1 MGPSEPLT
9 ETEIIRRILNGE
21 KALYEIIV
29 RRFNPYLYK
38 VGRSYNYHHEDT
50 QDLVQETFVDAY
62 KNLTQFG
69 GRSEFRTWLIRIM
82 LNNCYRKRNKAS
94 FTNEIMQELN
104 DQAQPLFTTADTD
117 TEKMVQNREL
127 GHIIE
132 NALGKMPHDYRM
144 AFSLREISGLPVAET
159 ASLLQIS
166 EANVKVRVNR
176 AKTLLRREIEKTYSA
191 SELFEFNLVYCDR
204 IVTRVMQQI
213 EAL

>member
-1 MGPSEPLT
+1 MGLSEQLT

-62 KNLTQFG
+62 KNLSQFG

-82 LNNCYRKRNKAS
+82 LNNCYRKKGKAS
-94 FTNEIMQELN
+94 YTNEIVQELN
-104 DQAQPLFTTADTD
+104 DRAQPLFTNADTD

-132 NALGKMPHDYRM
+132 NALGKMPQDYRM

-176 AKTLLRREIEKTYSA
+176 ARTMLRHEIEKTYSA
-191 SELFEFNLVYCDR
+191 SELFEFNLIYCDR
-204 IVTRVMQQI
+204 IVANVMQKI
-213 EAL
+213 REL